1 MLHPA
6 SPSGRHELSNV
17 ALLVIDV
24 QESFRH
30 RPFWDDADVPPFTGR
45 PRTLMD
51 GAAGRGFPVLQV
63 FPVADAGPFSPDSGH
78 VRTLEPIVIAP
89 TRPGRGLQWPARR

>member
-1 MLHPA
+1 
-6 SPSGRHELSNV
+6 
-17 ALLVIDV
+17 
-24 QESFRH
+24 
-30 RPFWDDADVPPFTGR
+30 
-45 PRTLMD
+45 
-51 GAAGRGFPVLQV
+51 VLQV